1 MIQMFYSGM
10 FVSSLLCTAV
20 YIYLWH
26 KHYDVNFTMI
36 FTLVPVACLGY
47 VLQGL
52 SESLEGLVRAVQ
64 IIYIGGCFL
73 QLFILLSI
81 FNLLP
86 APPLD
91 GGRILAPLLCALLGS
106 EKEERIGRILGFAV
120 GFILCA
126 LGIVS
131 ALKGKGAAPLLP
143 GLWLLL
149 REDL

>member
-1 MIQMFYSGM
+1 MRRRSWPWDCTSGALALRREA
-10 FVSSLLCTAV
+10 SASLSA
-20 YIYLWH
+20 
-26 KHYDVNFTMI
+26 
-36 FTLVPVACLGY
+36 
-47 VLQGL
+47 GL
-52 SESLEGLVRAVQ
+52 SL
-64 IIYIGGCFL
+64 
-73 QLFILLSI
+73 LLSI

-131 ALKGKGAAPLLP
+131 ALKGKGAAPMLP

>member
-1 MIQMFYSGM
+1 MPWATTTGRPRWPQDSTGSAAQRAAFAGTSAAAGPAAGFAYAFLASFLWRETGQDWL
-10 FVSSLLCTAV
+10 SLSA
-20 YIYLWH
+20 
-26 KHYDVNFTMI
+26 
-36 FTLVPVACLGY
+36 
-47 VLQGL
+47 GL
-52 SESLEGLVRAVQ
+52 SL
-64 IIYIGGCFL
+64 
-73 QLFILLSI
+73 LLSI

-106 EKEERIGRILGFAV
+106 KKEKRIGRILGFGV